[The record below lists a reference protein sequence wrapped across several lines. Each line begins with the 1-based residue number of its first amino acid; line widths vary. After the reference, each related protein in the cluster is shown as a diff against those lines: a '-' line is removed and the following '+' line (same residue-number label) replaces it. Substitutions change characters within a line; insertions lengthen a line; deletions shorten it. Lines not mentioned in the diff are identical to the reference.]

1 MRKHYET
8 TIERVRDYYGL
19 VMDVES
25 LKKGIDF
32 LERVSRGKIKK
43 VSDERISEFFEKHK
57 LIDMRTLEK
66 VRI

>member
-32 LERVSRGKIKK
+32 LERVSRGEIKK
-43 VSDERISEFFEKHK
+43 VPDERISEFFEKHK
-57 LIDMRTLEK
+57 LIDTRTLEK